1 MSPEQRRDSSTW
13 VGILEAMEDE
23 LERGIALV
31 RRGQHEEALAPAAAF
46 APPVDAG
53 PIPAE
58 LVERA
63 QHILEA
69 QHVAIERVDVARR
82 TTGRHL
88 AAMRSVPPHRGERS
102 VYLDISG

>member
-1 MSPEQRRDSSTW
+1 MSPEEQRDSSRW
-13 VGILEAMEDE
+13 VGILEAMEAE
-23 LERGIALV
+23 LEHSNALV
-31 RRGQHEEALAPAAAF
+31 RRGQHEDALAPTGSF
-46 APPVDAG
+46 APPSDAG

-58 LVERA
+58 LAEHA

-69 QHVAIERVDVARR
+69 QHEAIDRVEVARR

-88 AAMRSVPPHRGERS
+88 AAMRSVPPHRGDHA

>member
-23 LERGIALV
+23 LERSIALV
-31 RRGQHEEALAPAAAF
+31 RRGQHEEAFAPAAAF

-69 QHVAIERVDVARR
+69 QQVAIERVDVARR